1 LTDRSVDS
9 VPLGESI
16 GENLARL
23 RKVRDLSQERL
34 AEAADVDVGVD
45 TVARLEQAKRSNVRP
60 VTLRKLADALG
71 VSVDD
76 LIGRPRPGDLKRSI
90 SPDCVAPSRRTANF
104 AILTSSPSRK
114 RQPPLTS

>member
-1 LTDRSVDS
+1 MTDRSVDS

-23 RKVRDLSQERL
+23 RKIRDLSQERL
-34 AEAADVDVGVD
+34 AEAADVGVD
-45 TVARLEQAKRSNVRP
+45 TAARLEQAKRSNVRP
-60 VTLRKLADALG
+60 VTLRKLAGALG

-76 LIGRPRPGDLKRSI
+76 LIGRPSAWRSEKI
-90 SPDCVAPSRRTANF
+90 DITGLRRAITRTANF

-114 RQPPLTS
+114 RPPPLTS